1 MIISKDLP
9 SASTQPKTQI
19 ETIKAHL
26 MTGAIITTWD
36 AYQLYQ
42 ITCLAQ
48 RISDLRKVGL
58 TIKSEIV
65 THNNKRFSAYWL
77 GKQTLLENELS
88 NSEETIMPNSISTIS
103 NSQFIDNPQAG
114 IRSFSLL
121 NLDNLP
127 VPLQLLAKA
136 RYFVSVILD
145 EINHTLSESLFNRRK
160 FAYFTANLHAEL
172 EQMPAAF
179 IGYDEDFKALT
190 ESLPHMAKQLY
201 DSLYAADSLTPY
213 EFEDI
218 KAQVLDIYEGLEQAI
233 RTALYRQAE
242 GK

>member
-1 MIISKDLP
+1 
-9 SASTQPKTQI
+9 
-19 ETIKAHL
+19 
-26 MTGAIITTWD
+26 
-36 AYQLYQ
+36 
-42 ITCLAQ
+42 
-48 RISDLRKVGL
+48 
-58 TIKSEIV
+58 
-65 THNNKRFSAYWL
+65 
-77 GKQTLLENELS
+77 
-88 NSEETIMPNSISTIS
+88 MPNSISTIS

-145 EINHTLSESLFNRRK
+145 EINHTLSDSLFNRRK
-160 FAYFTANLHAEL
+160 FAQFTANLHEEL

-179 IGYDEDFKALT
+179 LGYDDELKALT
-190 ESLPHMAKQLY
+190 EFLPYMAKQLY
-201 DSLYAADSLTPY
+201 DSQYATDSLTPH

-218 KAQVLDIYEGLEQAI
+218 TTQVLDIYEGLEQVI
-233 RTALYRQAE
+233 RTALYHQVE